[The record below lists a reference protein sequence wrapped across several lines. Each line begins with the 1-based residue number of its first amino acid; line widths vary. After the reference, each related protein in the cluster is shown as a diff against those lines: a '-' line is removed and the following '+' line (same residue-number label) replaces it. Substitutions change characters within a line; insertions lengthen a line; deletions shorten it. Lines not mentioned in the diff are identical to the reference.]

1 MTLQKQLV
9 HLNLTG
15 GLQKKDDDKLVIPTK
30 LTVADNVEFDDA
42 STVIRRGG
50 QAALGSG
57 GSAAA
62 VRMYEHDGV
71 VHLELSDGTHIRR
84 TAAGDYKFS
93 DLTIIPQK
101 TPSANARLTAT
112 AARLQGFNVNPPD
125 VSYYRISR
133 RGFDVAVGTS
143 TYCMVW
149 EDTDT
154 GGSAL
159 GCKLSIRRTDSNV
172 EVFGTTIE
180 PGTTAYGTKP
190 RVMWDSTNSRY
201 IVLYAAWLAASTSYD
216 INGFAIS
223 ETGTVVIADNAIAT
237 ITGATIV
244 GSAADTDICFDAAI
258 SAGHGFM
265 LAARDTNSDINSQL
279 FDLGLSSLTTL
290 QTTTQG
296 TIYAVTAHATY
307 SGGVLTG
314 HVFYGNSVDVRGRT
328 LPSNTGTISA
338 EHNIATTAFTG
349 GYAVQRIAVAD
360 NGSNLLLVADVFG
373 TGYGTA
379 GMLGQ
384 SVMTISTAHV
394 LATQS
399 TVPTKCCLA
408 ARIFSLDSR
417 FYIPILFDSAEFQKV
432 ILVMDLSTV
441 LTERAASITVSNPSF
456 VARIAPGE
464 IAAYSGA
471 NAGYVEGQFLSGR
484 PQQRVPFCASSFIP
498 FLRYDGNTRLAGG
511 DDRTPFALS
520 RLSLTSGGQLGHA
533 SYRGLTYLAGA
544 MPLMVDGPNLVE
556 EGFHWPPEAYQSDID
571 VVATNAGFYNFPAVG
586 TYSIAFTY
594 AWEDA
599 QGNWHESGPSKTYT
613 VATTLGNLG
622 INSTILTPPT
632 QKPNAQLL
640 MYRTLKDST
649 DTTLYLAHSVPLG
662 ATTTMSEANLPTSE
676 VLYTE
681 GGVLPNA
688 PMWSCRQLSV
698 FQRRLVAVGGI
709 DGRDVRWS
717 KQDSPGFPA
726 EFTSDLSFQTVTPA
740 ALGKTVGAVELDDK
754 LIIACESGIGAI
766 YGQGPAPTGTQG
778 QYSDFATLV
787 TETGARWDSPK
798 SIIRGPEG
806 VWFRSPF
813 GIRLLSRGGGLAR
826 GQDGKQVGAEVD
838 PLVAWNDKVVA
849 VSGNA
854 KDSTVG
860 ESKQQIK
867 FYLSSSG
874 NVLVWD
880 YQWGQWT
887 RYTGAAN
894 IDAVY
899 AGANAYHVKNVSTTP
914 LVRYFDASTYTD
926 VNDSGTTAQAFT
938 STITTGWLSFAGIQ
952 GFQRIYRLMLLG
964 SVDSLDPQTITGSF
978 LYDFTSTVG
987 DSFTSNISPP
997 ASLNIQAQHH
1007 FAKQKCE
1014 AMKMTITFKPQTTTD
1029 EGRFRLTDL
1038 TLQVGVK
1045 GGYFKV
1051 PSASR
1056 V

>member
-57 GSAAA
+57 GGAAA

-84 TAAGDYKFS
+84 TAAGNYKFS

-125 VSYYRISR
+125 VSYSRISR
-133 RGFDVAVGTS
+133 RGFDVAVGAS
-143 TYCMVW
+143 TYCLVW
-149 EDTDT
+149 EDTDA
-154 GGSAL
+154 GGAAL
-159 GCKLSIRRTDSNV
+159 GCKLSIRRSDSNV
-172 EVFGTTIE
+172 EVFNTTIE

-201 IVLYAAWLAASTSYD
+201 IVLYAAWLAASTSYE

-237 ITGATIV
+237 IAGATVV
-244 GSAADTDICFDAAI
+244 GSAAETDICFDAAI

-265 LAARDTNSDINSQL
+265 LAARDTNSDVNARL
-279 FDLGLSSLTTL
+279 FDLDLAPLSTL
-290 QTTTQG
+290 QTAALGTT
-296 TIYAVTAHATY
+296 YAVTAHATY
-307 SGGVLTG
+307 SGGILTG
-314 HVFYGNSVDVRGRT
+314 HVFYGSGVDVRGRT
-328 LPSNTGTISA
+328 LPSDTGTISA
-338 EHNIATTAFTG
+338 ENAIATTAFTG
-349 GYAVQRIAVAD
+349 GAAVMRIAVAD
-360 NGSNLLLVADVFG
+360 NGSNFLLVADVFG
-373 TGYGTA
+373 TGYGTQ
-379 GMLGQ
+379 GSLGQ
-384 SVMTISTAHV
+384 SVMTVGMNHV
-394 LATQS
+394 LASQNTIS
-399 TVPTKCCLA
+399 TKCCLA
-408 ARIFSLDSR
+408 GRIFTLDSR
-417 FYIPILFDSAEFQKV
+417 FYIPVLFDSFEFQKV
-432 ILVMDLSTV
+432 LLVLDLSTA
-441 LTERAASITVSNPSF
+441 LTERAAGVTASKPAF
-456 VARIAPGE
+456 VARVAPGE
-464 IAAYSGA
+464 IASYSGA
-471 NAGYVEGQFLSGR
+471 NAGAGEGAFLALR
-484 PQQRVPFCASSFIP
+484 PQQRVPACYSSFIP
-498 FLRYDGNTRLAGG
+498 FLRFDGNTRLAGL
-511 DDRTPFALS
+511 DNRTPAAIS
-520 RLSLTSGGQLGHA
+520 RLTLARSGQLGSA

-544 MPLMVDGPNLVE
+544 MPLVVDGPNIVE
-556 EGFHWPPEAYQSDID
+556 EGFHWAPEAYNSTITA
-571 VVATNAGFYNFPAVG
+571 VATNAGFYNFPGVG
-586 TYSIAFTY
+586 TYSVAFTY
-594 AWEDA
+594 AWEDSK
-599 QGNWHESGPSKTYT
+599 GNWHESGSSKTYT
-613 VATTLGNLG
+613 VTTTLGNLG
-622 INSTILTPPT
+622 LNATIITPPT

-640 MYRTLKDST
+640 MYRTLMDST

-662 ATTTMSEANLPTSE
+662 STTTMSEADLVSGET
-676 VLYTE
+676 LYTE

-698 FQRRLVAVGGI
+698 FHRRLVATGGI
-709 DGRDVRWS
+709 DGYDVRWS

-726 EFTSDLSFQTVTPA
+726 EFTSDLAFQTTTPP
-740 ALGKTVGAVELDDK
+740 ALGRAVGAVELDDK

-798 SIIRGPEG
+798 AIIRGPEG

-838 PLVAWNDKVVA
+838 PLVAVTDTVVA
-849 VSGNA
+849 VAGSA
-854 KDSTVG
+854 KDGATG
-860 ESKQQIK
+860 DSKQQIK
-867 FYLSSSG
+867 FYLSSGS
-874 NVLVWD
+874 VLVWD
-880 YQWGQWT
+880 YQWMQWT
-887 RYTGAAN
+887 RFTGAAN

-914 LVRYFDASTYTD
+914 LVRYFDSSTYTD

-964 SVDSLDPQTITGSF
+964 SANSLDPQTITGSF
-978 LYDFTSTVG
+978 LYDFTATVG
-987 DSFTSNISPP
+987 DSFTANILPGG
-997 ASLNIQAQHH
+997 ALEIQAQHH

-1045 GGYFKV
+1045 GGYFKL